1 MVDQD
6 YKKNKVTVCA
16 HMQNIYNTFCIRRGK
31 ATPQMNN
38 YFDIDRWA
46 MKMEGKKESKDQGSP
61 TKVIRRENTLAQP
74 FLNQEE
80 ELARKE
86 NFLLTKS
93 NSTAHIPE
101 NARNK
106 NAKRFY
112 ANYDKE
118 LAVKMFGYRVVFQKA
133 DMSENKIPLP
143 GASQTHK
150 PLQRYVSEIMSELT
164 ANYQP
169 IHRYHT
175 KQRILIP
182 LHESDEEEEAASS
195 PEATTVQHS
204 ERESVCPTGR

>member
-1 MVDQD
+1 M
-6 YKKNKVTVCA
+6 
-16 HMQNIYNTFCIRRGK
+16 RR
-31 ATPQMNN
+31 N
-38 YFDIDRWA
+38 
-46 MKMEGKKESKDQGSP
+46 
-61 TKVIRRENTLAQP
+61 NTLAQP

-80 ELARKE
+80 DSARKE

-101 NARNK
+101 NSRNK

-112 ANYDKE
+112 ANYDKD

-133 DMSENKIPLP
+133 LMQKNDIPEP
-143 GASQTHK
+143 SASQAHK
-150 PLQRYVSEIMSELT
+150 PLQRYVNEIMSELT

-182 LHESDEEEEAASS
+182 LPDSDEEEEAASS
-195 PEATTVQHS
+195 PEATTGQ
-204 ERESVCPTGR
+204 